1 MSELRRDAV
10 VLFMISVEHIS
21 KNYGAT
27 KALQDVSFQV
37 NTGEVLGFLGPNG
50 AGKTTAMKIITGFM
64 APSSGTV
71 KVDDL
76 DVLEDSLRVRE
87 KIGYLPETVPLYTE
101 MKVWEYLDF
110 AAAARQIP
118 KDKRRESVKQ
128 ASDACGLSDVLAK
141 TINELSKGYRQ
152 RLGLA
157 QALLHDPDILI
168 LDEPTVGLDPNQI
181 IEVRE
186 LIKRLGAQK
195 TVILSTHILPEVTAT
210 CSRVVIINQG
220 KIVASGATGELLS
233 SASGRE
239 VVHAK
244 IRGEREHIHEALRT
258 HPAVREV
265 RHLED
270 HPEGVSSFAIEVDE
284 EGNPQEIIFQTAVAN
299 NWTLLEMF
307 RAQESLE
314 EVFRRLTS

>member
-1 MSELRRDAV
+1 
-10 VLFMISVEHIS
+10 MISVEHIS

-64 APSSGTV
+64 APTSGTV
-71 KVDDL
+71 KIDELNVL
-76 DVLEDSLRVRE
+76 DDSLAARA
-87 KIGYLPETVPLYTE
+87 KIGYLPETVALYTE

-110 AAAARQIP
+110 AAEARQIP
-118 KDKRRESVKQ
+118 KESRRDSVKRVMTVC
-128 ASDACGLSDVLAK
+128 SLSDVAPK
-141 TINELSKGYRQ
+141 TISELSKGYRQ
-152 RLGLA
+152 RVGLA
-157 QALLHDPDILI
+157 QALIHDPDILI

-220 KIVASGATGELLS
+220 KIVASGATGELLA
-233 SASGRE
+233 SASGKE
-239 VVHAK
+239 VVRAK
-244 IRGEREHIHEALRT
+244 IRGERERIHDALRQ
-258 HPAVREV
+258 HEAVREA

-270 HPEGVSSFAIEVDE
+270 HPEGVYSFAIEVA
-284 EGNPQEIIFQTAVAN
+284 EGANPQEIIFQTVVAN

-307 RAQESLE
+307 RQEESLE
-314 EVFRRLTS
+314 EVFRRLTASE